1 MGYFKRKRTNKKK
14 GKRGTK
20 RYRGGTGTNNQKSEV
35 APTVDLTPQKD
46 AIRAA
51 LDVLLIANEKK
62 DPAEIQTAENVFDE
76 KVKAFIDKLNGSQ
89 NSSPVE

>member
-1 MGYFKRKRTNKKK
+1 MYMGYFKRKRTNKKK

-35 APTVDLTPQKD
+35 APTVDLTLEKD
-46 AIRAA
+46 AVRAA

-62 DPAEIQTAENVFDE
+62 DSAEIQTAENVFDE
-76 KVKAFIDKLNGSQ
+76 KVKAFIDKA
-89 NSSPVE
+89 NSS